1 MADDISTRLFPMT
14 IGLCWLIEDFQLQV
28 TQPATRSEIVAGARK
43 TIAADGKILE
53 QYPKNYAAK
62 GERKIPGVRPRCG
75 LPHLLLDGTLG
86 TIFGMYSPTP
96 H

>member
-53 QYPKNYAAK
+53 QYPKN
-62 GERKIPGVRPRCG
+62 
-75 LPHLLLDGTLG
+75 
-86 TIFGMYSPTP
+86 
-96 H
+96 